1 MTAFSTALA
10 PAHASPG
17 SRCSQA
23 SQGASPS
30 SSCWQQTNKGRRG
43 RAGTLVP
50 DSLLPRLVGSRQ
62 TKAGEAGRGRWCRTH
77 TSPSG
82 ERRRVVHGDRKVEEG
97 GGDEARARA
106 RAEVGGRKPK
116 SQEAGPVFM
125 ELERHPRRRQQAE
138 AACSSWGWVGR
149 GGRGWREERGGNGR
163 DRDKTESE
171 SSSTLLFFFHA
182 WTGHVPVTHIMGH
195 ARTRALAL
203 SPNTRNIYPHALSLE
218 KGRKSQCRKG
228 LLPTRPSNPPPL
240 TNTSHTHTLSLSAGG
255 EGQKAR

>member
-1 MTAFSTALA
+1 MKKSKENGDNTFSLPLSHTPHGCAHRGASSHPRVSPAFVEDSFEDSHSGQMSTLSMTRTARRRPAAAPAAGRSFMTAFSTALA

-106 RAEVGGRKPK
+106 DEGGGREPK
-116 SQEAGPVFM
+116 ADPVFL
-125 ELERHPRRRQQAE
+125 ELQKHPRRRWQLAE
-138 AACSSWGWVGR
+138 AACP
-149 GGRGWREERGGNGR
+149 
-163 DRDKTESE
+163 
-171 SSSTLLFFFHA
+171 F
-182 WTGHVPVTHIMGH
+182 
-195 ARTRALAL
+195 
-203 SPNTRNIYPHALSLE
+203 
-218 KGRKSQCRKG
+218 
-228 LLPTRPSNPPPL
+228 
-240 TNTSHTHTLSLSAGG
+240 
-255 EGQKAR
+255 